1 MIIKTNKIIN
11 MALSKRVFVD
21 ALFLVIFSYADQ
33 DVSCSH
39 LNVWSSSANTEW
51 NRGWVST

>member
-1 MIIKTNKIIN
+1 
-11 MALSKRVFVD
+11 MALSKRVFIE

-51 NRGWVST
+51 SRGWVST